1 MKLLKAAMALIVFFF
16 GGPGHCGFE
25 GQQTR
30 ESGSLVP
37 LRG

>member
-1 MKLLKAAMALIVFFF
+1 MKLLKAAVALIVFFF
-16 GGPGHCGFE
+16 GGLGHCGIE

-30 ESGSLVP
+30 ESGSLAP